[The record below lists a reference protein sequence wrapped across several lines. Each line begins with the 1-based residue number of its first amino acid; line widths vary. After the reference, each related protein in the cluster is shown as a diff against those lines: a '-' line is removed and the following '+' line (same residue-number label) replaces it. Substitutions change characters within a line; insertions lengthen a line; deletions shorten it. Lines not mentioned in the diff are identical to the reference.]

1 MIYVL
6 TIQDP
11 HLMLI
16 IDLVAISARA
26 GYQMYLAQPWVLCTQ
41 TKAIQYNL
49 GRWNQKMW
57 LVSGRRQGMLT
68 EGSAPD
74 PKCKLFILSFL
85 TLPQLLDC
93 FICTK
98 NAISIAL
105 LVARNDRKMGQVG
118 VLDLYQVCVC
128 VLSMGIILEFLFFFL
143 LLFYL
148 VLSRSQFLYLGGYC
162 MMAAICF
169 FVFSLFSLSL
179 VPLPRHDQSIE
190 IVVSVV

>member
-1 MIYVL
+1 M
-6 TIQDP
+6 
-11 HLMLI
+11 
-16 IDLVAISARA
+16 
-26 GYQMYLAQPWVLCTQ
+26 C
-41 TKAIQYNL
+41 
-49 GRWNQKMW
+49 

-105 LVARNDRKMGQVG
+105 LLEMIGRWDRWGC
-118 VLDLYQVCVC
+118 LIYIRCVC

-169 FVFSLFSLSL
+169 FVFSLFSLPL
-179 VPLPRHDQSIE
+179 VPLPRHD
-190 IVVSVV
+190 

>member
-1 MIYVL
+1 
-6 TIQDP
+6 
-11 HLMLI
+11 
-16 IDLVAISARA
+16 
-26 GYQMYLAQPWVLCTQ
+26 
-41 TKAIQYNL
+41 
-49 GRWNQKMW
+49 MW

-105 LVARNDRKMGQVG
+105 LLEMIGRWDWSGCLIYIR
-118 VLDLYQVCVC
+118 CVC
-128 VLSMGIILEFLFFFL
+128 VEPGYHLRVFVFFSSAFLSCSLTFSVSLFRWL
-143 LLFYL
+143 LHDGCYL
-148 VLSRSQFLYLGGYC
+148 
-162 MMAAICF
+162 CF

-179 VPLPRHDQSIE
+179 VPLPSYD
-190 IVVSVV
+190 